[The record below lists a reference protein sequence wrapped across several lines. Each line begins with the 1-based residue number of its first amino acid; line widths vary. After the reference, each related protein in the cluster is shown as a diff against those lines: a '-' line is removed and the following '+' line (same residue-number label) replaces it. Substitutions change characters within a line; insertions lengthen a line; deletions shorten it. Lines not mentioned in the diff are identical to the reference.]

1 MCPRHCRTNFK
12 STRIMDAQQHS
23 LRLVDGYKI
32 ILASNSP
39 RRKELLGGL
48 GIDFEV
54 RTLQGIDESYP
65 DSLKGEDIP
74 MYISSKKADAYKAS
88 MADDELIITADTIVY
103 DQGRV
108 LGKPKDAESAKM
120 MLREL
125 SGHSH
130 EVITGVSVVTKEKTV
145 RFASTSRV
153 FFDALTDDEIDYYV
167 HTYKPF
173 DKAGAYG
180 IQEWIGFIGVTRL
193 EGSYF
198 NVMGLP
204 IQRLYKVLK
213 DFPCRKL

>member
-1 MCPRHCRTNFK
+1 
-12 STRIMDAQQHS
+12 MDAQQHS

-167 HTYKPF
+167 QTYKPF

-213 DFPCRKL
+213 DFPCKKL

>member
-1 MCPRHCRTNFK
+1 
-12 STRIMDAQQHS
+12 MDAQQHS

-74 MYISSKKADAYKAS
+74 MYIASKKADAYKAS

-167 HTYKPF
+167 QTYKPF

-213 DFPCRKL
+213 DFPCKKN